1 MTEYH
6 IRGNDQF
13 VFWNAYLLLRQSKD
27 TSLIHNFMDL
37 LLVAYHAEKRG
48 LTVSASELQRAADC
62 FRFAQGLHDVEN
74 TFAYLKNS
82 SLEVK
87 DFEFL
92 LEFQLLYNKLKQ
104 ALSCVE
110 AVQEVFAHNL
120 HLFEI
125 VELAGLSF
133 ESKDEAED
141 FLKEILKGRGIPLDQ
156 PSNQPDRPEAEKTW
170 IFMGFVTRDDLSE
183 EAAARVFAEDAA
195 KFIGPVETDRR
206 YWIYHI
212 LRTKQAELN
221 EDVYSICEELIIQ
234 DFLKEKKRE
243 MFGFSLNQFLRRGT

>member
-6 IRGNDQF
+6 FRGEDQF

-27 TSLIHNFMDL
+27 TSLIHDFMDL
-37 LLVAYHAEKRG
+37 LMVAYHAEEKG

-62 FRFAQGLHDVEN
+62 FRLTQGLHDAAT

-104 ALSCVE
+104 SLSCVE
-110 AVQEVFAHNL
+110 AVQEVFVHNL

-125 VELAGLSF
+125 MELAGLSF
-133 ESKDEAED
+133 ESKDEAEN
-141 FLKEILKGRGIPLDQ
+141 FLKKILEGKAVPPDQ
-156 PSNQPDRPEAEKTW
+156 PSDQPDRPEAEKSW
-170 IFMGFVTRDDLSE
+170 IFMGFVTRDDLSV
-183 EAAARVFAEDAA
+183 EAASRVFAEDAPE
-195 KFIGPVETDRR
+195 FVGPVETDGR

-221 EDVYSICEELIIQ
+221 GDVYSICEELIIQ

-243 MFGFSLNQFLRRGT
+243 MFGFKLDQFLRRGT

>member
-1 MTEYH
+1 MTEYQFK
-6 IRGNDQF
+6 GKDQF
-13 VFWNAYLLLRQSKD
+13 VFWNAFLLLRQSKD
-27 TSLIHNFMDL
+27 TSLIHNFMEL
-37 LLVAYHAEKRG
+37 LLVAYHAKERG
-48 LTVSASELQRAADC
+48 LTISASELQRAADC
-62 FRFAQGLHDVEN
+62 FRFAQGLHEAADA
-74 TFAYLKNS
+74 FAFLKNS
-82 SLEVK
+82 GLEVK
-87 DFEFL
+87 DLEFL
-92 LEFQLLYNKLKQ
+92 LEYQLLYNKLKQ

-110 AVQEVFAHNL
+110 AVQEVFARNL

-141 FLKEILKGRGIPLDQ
+141 FLKEILKGKDIHPDQ
-156 PSNQPDRPEAEKTW
+156 PSAQPDRPDAEKSW

-195 KFIGPVETDRR
+195 AFVGPVETDGR

-212 LRTKQAELN
+212 LRTKQADLN

-234 DFLKEKKRE
+234 DFLKEKKKE
-243 MFGFSLNQFLRRGT
+243 QFGFRLDQFLRRGT